1 MTTNCTDLEENA
13 INVLKQLNKNVL
25 LLCNRCVGNNQKD
38 AIINTKH
45 ANESTQKIQTIEEGI
60 KELKEAMIE
69 IKSEMQQKQV
79 APEAK
84 KPTPKNGKASQ
95 KEYDGIRIRGIPESE
110 ATDAR
115 SRADEDMQKVIHLL
129 DEMDVKCPISDLRRL
144 GKYAENKNCPLVLRV
159 SAPWEKRRFLL
170 SLHKLKGYEHKVF
183 ISKELTPDEQE
194 IENNM
199 LKTRR
204 DLIQSGK
211 FESTQLRLR
220 NLKLIRKTENGWV
233 ELKPDDDSA

>member
-13 INVLKQLNKNVL
+13 INVLKQLNKNVF
-25 LLCNRCVGNNQKD
+25 LLCNRLYVTNNQKD
-38 AIINTKH
+38 AIITTKH

-60 KELKEAMIE
+60 KELLKEATIE
-69 IKSEMQQKQV
+69 IKSEKQQKQV

-95 KEYDGIRIRGIPESE
+95 KKYDGIRIRGIPESE

-115 SRADEDMQKVIHLL
+115 SRADEDMQKVIPLL
-129 DEMDVKCPISDLRRL
+129 DVMDFKCPISDLRRL
-144 GKYAENKNCPLVLRV
+144 GKYAENKNRPLVLRV
-159 SAPWEKRRFLL
+159 SAPWVKRRILL
-170 SLHKLKGYEHKVF
+170 PLYKLKSYEHKVF
-183 ISKELTPDEQE
+183 ISKELTPDERE

-220 NLKLIRKTENGWV
+220 NLKLIRK
-233 ELKPDDDSA
+233 LKRLDRGKTR

>member
-1 MTTNCTDLEENA
+1 MENNKRCKTCSKPINKRYAVYNCVSCGESMRMTTNCTDLEENA

-45 ANESTQKIQTIEEGI
+45 ANESTQKIQTTEEGI

-110 ATDAR
+110 ATDAM

-144 GKYAENKNCPLVLRV
+144 GK
-159 SAPWEKRRFLL
+159 
-170 SLHKLKGYEHKVF
+170 
-183 ISKELTPDEQE
+183 
-194 IENNM
+194 
-199 LKTRR
+199 
-204 DLIQSGK
+204 
-211 FESTQLRLR
+211 
-220 NLKLIRKTENGWV
+220 
-233 ELKPDDDSA
+233 

>member
-1 MTTNCTDLEENA
+1 M
-13 INVLKQLNKNVL
+13 
-25 LLCNRCVGNNQKD
+25 GNNQKD
-38 AIINTKH
+38 AIIDTKH

-84 KPTPKNGKASQ
+84 KPTPKHGKATQ

-110 ATDAR
+110 AKDAM

-129 DEMDVKCPISDLRRL
+129 DVMNVKCPIIDLLRL
-144 GKYAENKNCPLVLRV
+144 GKYAENKNRPLVLRV
-159 SAPWEKRRFLL
+159 SAPWEKRRILL
-170 SLHKLKGYEHKVF
+170 SLLKLKSYKHKVF

-204 DLIQSGK
+204 DIIQSGK

-220 NLKLIRKTENGWV
+220 NLKFIRKTENAWV
-233 ELKPDDDSA
+233 EVKRDEDSA